1 MAPKP
6 PASLV
11 RHLREGRCVLFAG
24 SGLSAWGKLPT
35 WGGLL
40 QHIIG
45 EMRAEE
51 PDSPSI
57 EELDRLL
64 EAGKLLEIADY
75 CKEQL
80 GERRY
85 GEILTEQLRG
95 DEGDIP
101 EPHRIIAELPFAA
114 VVTTNYD
121 KLLERTYASLTGRW
135 PKTPTHLDSDT
146 LGPLLFDGSFFIL
159 KAHGDIDR
167 PDSLVLTASDYR
179 EIIHS
184 NPAFNEIFSAI
195 LLTNAILF
203 VGYSLNDPDLRML
216 LDRQLA
222 TFQGHVPERYALM
235 SGVGSVE
242 CDVLWRTA
250 RIKVLP
256 YAAGQHDEVVN
267 FLNNLQYDLEQYE
280 LKQQEV
286 EKGLVLEEVAPIPK
300 ALEMPTAEVRRP
312 SPIPSTILS
321 IRLRGRQ
328 IEAAVATGDRAVIAQ
343 GAGPFPDWSFLAPL
357 LRSAVRPWR
366 SDAGEKSRD
375 EVGQTLAQCL
385 SGNVLRALQEV
396 PPDNVIRLRLSA
408 EIETLPWEWTYVR
421 ENYLFL
427 CNPVA
432 RTPIGISDEARGHP
446 PVRQPVRVLLIGDP
460 GGNLPGARTEIE
472 KIAEVYDGYPGVSCT
487 TLIGSQAAF
496 DTVVRE
502 FRGGDYD
509 VVHFAGHAWFDEHE
523 AYLALSDGDVLWAS
537 QLRSFLSPQPPAI
550 LILNSHFTAF
560 VPPGFRI
567 EEEEREKIPDLGAG
581 DIAVGATLRG
591 KGSFTEAA
599 STAGVGAFI
608 GCFGS
613 PSDAMAARIGID
625 LHKELLE
632 GTPVAV
638 ALHKARLSSLR
649 EDEPDLT
656 GLLYVMSGYP
666 ELVLK

>member
-1 MAPKP
+1 
-6 PASLV
+6 
-11 RHLREGRCVLFAG
+11 
-24 SGLSAWGKLPT
+24 
-35 WGGLL
+35 
-40 QHIIG
+40 
-45 EMRAEE
+45 MRAEE
-51 PDSPSI
+51 PDSPYI
-57 EELDRLL
+57 EELEHLL

-80 GERRY
+80 GERHY
-85 GEILTEQLRG
+85 SEILTEQLRG

-101 EPHRIIAELPFAA
+101 EPHRIIVELPFAA

-121 KLLERTYASLTGRW
+121 KLLERAYASLTGRW
-135 PKTPTHLDSDT
+135 PKTPTHVDSDT
-146 LGPLLFDGSFFIL
+146 LGPLLFDSSFFIL

-216 LDRQLA
+216 LDRMLLDRQL
-222 TFQGHVPERYALM
+222 TTYQGHVPERYALM

-242 CDVLWRTA
+242 RDVLWRTA
-250 RIKVLP
+250 RIRVLP
-256 YAAGQHDEVVN
+256 YAAGQHHEVLN
-267 FLNNLQYDLEQYE
+267 FLNNLQYDLEQYK

-286 EKGLVLEEVAPIPK
+286 EKELVLEKVAPITK
-300 ALEMPTAEVRRP
+300 ALEMPTAEVKQP
-312 SPIPSTILS
+312 SPIPSTVLS
-321 IRLRGRQ
+321 VRLRGRQ
-328 IEAAVATGDRAVIAQ
+328 VQATVATDDRTVMAQ
-343 GAGPFPDWSFLAPL
+343 GAGPFPDWSFLTPL
-357 LRSAVRPWR
+357 LRSAVRPSR
-366 SDAGEKSRD
+366 SGAGEKSR
-375 EVGQTLAQCL
+375 EVGQALAQCL
-385 SGNVLRALQEV
+385 SEDVLRALQEV
-396 PPDNVIRLRLSA
+396 PPDNVIRLRLSK
-408 EIETLPWEWTYVR
+408 EIETLPWEWTFAG

-472 KIAEVYDGYPGVSCT
+472 KIAEIYDGHPSVSCT

-502 FRGGDYD
+502 FLAGDHD

-523 AYLALSDGDVLWAS
+523 AFLALYDDILLAS

-550 LILNSHFTAF
+550 LMLNSHFTAF
-560 VPPGFRI
+560 VPPGVRM
-567 EEEEREKIPDLGAG
+567 EEKEGKEKIPGLSAQ

-591 KGSFTEAA
+591 RGSFTEAA
-599 STAGVGAFI
+599 STSGVGAFI

-625 LHKELLE
+625 VHKELLE

-638 ALHKARLSSLR
+638 ALHKARLSSLQGDGR
-649 EDEPDLT
+649 DST

-666 ELVLK
+666 ELVIR